1 MIMEFGLR
9 VELLPS
15 YLYSELQ
22 MTIIDSL
29 INSLKLA
36 LDKPHSEVIIA
47 YSGGLDSSCLLYACQ
62 YIFNQPSFLN
72 TLNLVT
78 QSKPVLKAI
87 HIDHGLSDNAETWA
101 EHCQSQCDS
110 LGLPLIIAKATLD
123 LNSGLGIEAEARKAR
138 YQLLSDLSCQNALV
152 VTGQHL
158 DDQAETFLL
167 NLKRGSGPKGL
178 ACMPS
183 QRVLKGTQDLLRP
196 LLNITRAEL
205 EHYAASNGI
214 VWVEDESNQD
224 NKFDRNFLR
233 NEVLPSLNQRWPS
246 FSRTVGR
253 SAELCA
259 DYAALADE
267 IAEQDLTLG
276 IISADQLDLSPLSE
290 LSAFRLQN
298 CLRLWFA
305 KHNLTTPS
313 RAMLANIIHVFI
325 EAKSDSNPELK
336 MDNKVLRSYRN
347 RLYLNNLELH
357 QSEMFGFTW
366 DGEHSIEVS
375 KGQPS
380 YVFALSNEISLMRLR
395 MPTEQEQVH
404 IVFNVTGNTKC
415 KPIGRSGSRAIKK
428 LLHEYH
434 IPPWQ
439 RSKVAYVY
447 YNDVL
452 VSAVGLWVC
461 EGFSCANNE
470 LGLNIAAADCS

>member
-1 MIMEFGLR
+1 MIMEFGLWAK
-9 VELLPS
+9 LLPS

-22 MTIIDSL
+22 MMIIDSL
-29 INSLKLA
+29 FTSLKVA
-36 LDKPHSEVIIA
+36 LDKPRPEVIIA

-62 YIFNQPSFLN
+62 HIFTQASSLKILNQLS
-72 TLNLVT
+72 
-78 QSKPVLKAI
+78 QSKPILKAI

-110 LGLPLIIAKATLD
+110 LGIPLIIAKATLD

-138 YQLLSDLSCQNALV
+138 YQLLSDLSCEDALI

-178 ACMPS
+178 ASMPS
-183 QRVLKGTQDLLRP
+183 QRVLQGKQDLLRP

-205 EHYAASNGI
+205 EHYAADNDI

-224 NKFDRNFLR
+224 NRFDRNFLR
-233 NEVLPSLNQRWPS
+233 NEVLPSLIQRWPS

-267 IAEQDLTLG
+267 IAEQDLILG
-276 IISADQLDLSPLSE
+276 TINAEQLDLGALSGLSE
-290 LSAFRLQN
+290 FRLQN
-298 CLRLWFA
+298 CLRLWFV

-325 EAKSDSNPELK
+325 DARSDSKPELK

-347 RLYLNNLELH
+347 RLYLSCVELN
-357 QSEMFGFTW
+357 QSEMIGFTW
-366 DGEHSIEVS
+366 DGEHSIQVS
-375 KGQPS
+375 KGQPG
-380 YVFALSNEISLMRLR
+380 YVFDLSNEISSMRLR

-404 IVFNVTGNTKC
+404 IVFSVTGNTKC

-470 LGLNIAAADCS
+470 LGLNIAVTEYN